1 VTYGQDTFNIFT
13 NTGGSNEVWSFGER
27 VEGVLT
33 ELLALRERLRP
44 YLSEAFAT
52 YARTGD
58 PVMAP
63 LFYRFPDQPDL
74 YDRGDAYMFGPDL
87 LVAPVLEPGA
97 EARDVALPA
106 GETWVDAWT
115 GAEHAGGSVAH
126 VAAPWGRIPVFIRKA
141 RADALGPIFV
151 PPDH

>member
-1 VTYGQDTFNIFT
+1 
-13 NTGGSNEVWSFGER
+13 
-27 VEGVLT
+27 VLT

-44 YLSEAFAT
+44 YLSDAFAA

-63 LFYRFPDQPDL
+63 LFYHFPDRPEL
-74 YDRGDAYMFGPDL
+74 HDRADAYMFGPDL

-97 EARDVALPA
+97 EAREVALPA
-106 GETWVDAWT
+106 GETWVAAWT
-115 GAEHAGGSVAH
+115 GSVHEGGSLAR

-141 RADALGPIFV
+141 RAEALRPLFEPSGK
-151 PPDH
+151 